1 MVIMKN
7 ILRIFFFLICMAIT
21 GYFAYLQFLYYVRN
35 DDVASIS
42 YRNFNDKQKDE
53 YPIFTICFRSI
64 YPNTIFKEEAFIDYN
79 MTSKS
84 YEKYLSGIP
93 EDGNHILAD
102 IIYDEVVFNIHDKGY
117 LNFLTSNSVKGN
129 QKLFEMLS
137 MIPTFKD
144 PFAICYSKN
153 ISFQRNVRYVM
164 DYVNLNTSLL
174 YNGFYRMD
182 VYIHPRGQLLRSF
195 NKPSISQI
203 TPSQY
208 KNGMK
213 YEFHINDVEV
223 LRRREDSNT
232 PCNKSLTN
240 EDAYALGLIMKMSN
254 CIPAYWSEL
263 APALQLKKIFKICTL
278 NKYLRI
284 TEKYTN
290 MINGFSTPNSLYLHP
305 CRNMKIYATKTA
317 TVGSNPQEGEFY
329 FKYDQDYYT
338 EIVNA
343 RAYSFETLLGQ
354 VGGFVGKYN

>member
-1 MVIMKN
+1 MVVMKS
-7 ILRIFFFLICMAIT
+7 ILRIFFFLVCIAIT
-21 GYFAYLQFLYYVRN
+21 GYFAYLQFLYYIRN
-35 DDVASIS
+35 DDFASIN
-42 YRNFNDKQKDE
+42 YRNFNDKEKDE
-53 YPIFTICFRSI
+53 YPIFTFCFRSI
-64 YPNTIFKEEAFIDYN
+64 YPNTIFKKEAFIEYN
-79 MTSKS
+79 ITAKS
-84 YEKYLSGIP
+84 YEKYLSGVP
-93 EDGNHILAD
+93 EDANHILAD
-102 IIYDEVVFNIHDKGY
+102 IKYDEVVFDIHDKGY

-137 MIPTFKD
+137 LISTFKN

-153 ISFQRNVRYVM
+153 ISFQRNVRYIM

-182 VYIHPRGQLLRSF
+182 VYIHQRGQLLRSF

-203 TPSQY
+203 TPAQY
-208 KNGMK
+208 KTGMK

-223 LRRREDSNT
+223 LQRREDSNT

-240 EDAYALGLIMKMSN
+240 EDAYALGIIMKTSH
-254 CIPAYWSEL
+254 CIPVYWSQF
-263 APALQLKKIFKICTL
+263 ASALKLKKIFKVCTVDQ
-278 NKYLRI
+278 YHRVA
-284 TEKYTN
+284 EKYTN
-290 MINGFSTPNSLYLHP
+290 IINGFSTPNSLYLHP

-317 TVGSNPQEGEFY
+317 STGINPQEGEFY

-354 VGGFVGKYN
+354 VGGFVGK